1 MDDELK
7 KFISNRKLV
16 TYRVLHWIGIVT
28 KGEVC
33 DLLKISRPTLDRRL
47 KDNKWKLS
55 EILRV
60 TKKMPF

>member
-16 TYRVLHWIGIVT
+16 TYRVLDWIGIVT

>member
-16 TYRVLHWIGIVT
+16 TYRVLDWIGIVT

-55 EILRV
+55 EILRI

>member
-16 TYRVLHWIGIVT
+16 TYRVLEYISLVT
-28 KGEVC
+28 KGDVC
-33 DLLKISRPTLDRRL
+33 NLLKISRPTLDSRL

>member
-16 TYRVLHWIGIVT
+16 TYRVLEYISLVT
-28 KGEVC
+28 KGDVC
-33 DLLKISRPTLDRRL
+33 NLLKISRPTLDRRL

-55 EILRV
+55 EIV
-60 TKKMPF
+60 IVSKKMPF

>member
-16 TYRVLHWIGIVT
+16 TYRVLEYISLVT
-28 KGEVC
+28 KGDVC
-33 DLLKISRPTLDRRL
+33 NLLKISRPTLDRRL

-55 EILRV
+55 EIV
-60 TKKMPF
+60 IVSKKIPF

>member
-16 TYRVLHWIGIVT
+16 TYRVLDWIGIVT

-33 DLLKISRPTLDRRL
+33 ARLKISRPTLDRRL